1 MNTPYLVLFYFCC
14 FWLMSWALPKVMKFW
29 HVNHDRRTSHQGQ
42 EQVQLKKSFPLITIR
57 HFLVLAFVLLLPSV
71 SFAEE
76 VQTAIQLDLK
86 HHFIGYL
93 AIALTV
99 IAYALAMTEDLHQ
112 LSKAKPMVLG
122 SALIWLAIFI
132 YYRVEYGAA
141 KNVAVAF
148 QSNLTAYAELF
159 LFITVS
165 MTFLNAMTERGIF
178 DALRI
183 VLANK
188 QYSYRQLFW
197 ITGILAFVLST
208 VISSLTV
215 GLLMGYIILVIGKGD
230 PKFVGLA
237 GLNAVVAANAGGT
250 MSPLGGISTFFV
262 WQQNMLH
269 FTQFFTLTIPCIV
282 NFVVPAAIM
291 YFSVSKETPAFAQE
305 TPLLKRG
312 SKRIIFIFI
321 LTFTMTIL
329 SNVFLDMPAIAGM
342 MLGLA
347 ILQFFAYFLTKS
359 EKVNHFLINHDADSH
374 VDDYEI
380 QRHIESQKGFDVF
393 KCIAGVDWDTLLFFY
408 GAMMIVGALSFLGY
422 LDAMAHY
429 LFTVINPTLANILIG
444 LSSSSI
450 DNGTLMF
457 AVLNMHPN
465 LPVGQWLLL
474 TLTLGVGGSL
484 LAIGS
489 APALHVLGLMKGTM
503 KEGEGYTFTLHL
515 RWMPVIL
522 LGFFASIVTLFFIN
536 GGKF

>member
-1 MNTPYLVLFYFCC
+1 MDIPYLTLYR
-14 FWLMSWALPKVMKFW
+14 S
-29 HVNHDRRTSHQGQ
+29 
-42 EQVQLKKSFPLITIR
+42 
-57 HFLVLAFVLLLPSV
+57 FLVLAFGLVKSSEVSGMTTEFKMKTFSHKVNIRNLFVLTFVFLLPSV

-76 VQTAIQLDLK
+76 TIAATQVDLK
-86 HHFIGYL
+86 HHFVGYL
-93 AIALTV
+93 AVALTL
-99 IAYALAMTEDLHQ
+99 IAYAIAMTEDLHQ
-112 LSKAKPMVLG
+112 MSKAKPMVFG
-122 SALIWLAIFI
+122 SALIWLAIFV
-132 YYRVEYGAA
+132 YYSVVYGTA
-141 KNVAVAF
+141 KNVAVGF
-148 QSNLTAYAELF
+148 QGNLTAYAELF

-183 VLANK
+183 VLANR

-197 ITGILAFVLST
+197 ITGGLAFLLSL

-215 GLLMGYIILVIGKGD
+215 GLLMGYIILVIGKGN

-262 WQQNMLH
+262 WQQNALH
-269 FTQFFTLTIPCIV
+269 FTEFFALTIPCLV
-282 NFVVPAAIM
+282 NFLVPASIM
-291 YFSVSKETPAFAQE
+291 HFSITKETPAFAKE
-305 TPLLKRG
+305 TPILKRG
-312 SKRIIFIFI
+312 SKRVIFIFI
-321 LTFTMTIL
+321 LTFSMTIL

-347 ILQFFAYFLTKS
+347 ILQFFAYYLTKS
-359 EKVNHFLINHDADSH
+359 EKMSHFLIPETQETIDSK
-374 VDDYEI
+374 
-380 QRHIESQKGFDVF
+380 KGFDVF

-429 LFTVINPTLANILIG
+429 LFTEISPTLANILIG

-465 LPVGQWLLL
+465 LPIGQWLLL

-489 APALHVLGLMKGTM
+489 APALHVLGLMKGNM

-536 GGKF
+536 GGKL

>member
-1 MNTPYLVLFYFCC
+1 MLIKTYPRLIFQEIH
-14 FWLMSWALPKVMKFW
+14 MK
-29 HVNHDRRTSHQGQ
+29 
-42 EQVQLKKSFPLITIR
+42 KKFFSANDYIC
-57 HFLVLAFVLLLPSV
+57 FLVLLLLPS
-71 SFAEE
+71 FAFAAEP
-76 VQTAIQLDLK
+76 TTQLDLK
-86 HHFIGYL
+86 DHFVGYF
-93 AIALTV
+93 AIAITV

-112 LSKAKPMVLG
+112 MSKAKPMVLG
-122 SALIWLAIFI
+122 SALIWSAIFV
-132 YYRVEYGAA
+132 YYSIEFGSA
-141 KNVAVAF
+141 KNVATVF

-165 MTFLNAMTERGIF
+165 MTFLNSMTERGIF

-183 VLANK
+183 VLVNK

-197 ITGILAFVLST
+197 ITGALAFILSL

-215 GLLMGYIILVIGKGD
+215 GLLMGYIILQIGKGQ

-237 GLNAVVAANAGGT
+237 GLSAVIAANAGGT

-262 WQQNMLH
+262 WQQNALH
-269 FTQFFTLTIPCIV
+269 FTQFFALTLPCIV
-282 NFVVPAAIM
+282 NFLVPASIM
-291 YFSVSKETPAFAQE
+291 HFSVTKETPNFPKE
-305 TPLLKRG
+305 TPVLKRG

-321 LTFTMTIL
+321 LTFSITIL
-329 SNVFLDMPAIAGM
+329 SNVFFDMPAIAGM
-342 MLGLA
+342 MFGLA
-347 ILQFFAYFLTKS
+347 ILQFFAYYLTKS
-359 EKVNHFLINHDADSH
+359 ENKAEKIRHFLTEHEKQS
-374 VDDYEI
+374 Y
-380 QRHIESQKGFDVF
+380 IESQKGFDVF

-429 LFTVINPTLANILIG
+429 LFTEINPTLANILIG

-465 LPVGQWLLL
+465 FPHGQWLLL

-489 APALHVLGLMKGTM
+489 APALHVLGLMKGHM

-522 LGFFASIVTLFFIN
+522 LGFFASIGTLFLIN
-536 GGKF
+536 GGTF

>member
-1 MNTPYLVLFYFCC
+1 MDISY
-14 FWLMSWALPKVMKFW
+14 
-29 HVNHDRRTSHQGQ
+29 
-42 EQVQLKKSFPLITIR
+42 I
-57 HFLVLAFVLLLPSV
+57 VLLYIGSIGVWMLYSIFSNLENFCNTHRKTNISGLPDKFVRIKRFFLGINLRYFTIFAFAILFPSL

-76 VQTAIQLDLK
+76 IQSTTQLDLK
-86 HHFIGYL
+86 NHFIGYL
-93 AIALTV
+93 GIAITV
-99 IAYALAMTEDLHQ
+99 LAYAIAMTEDLHQ
-112 LSKAKPMVLG
+112 LSKAKPRVLG
-122 SALIWLAIFI
+122 SALIWLAIFV
-132 YYRVEYGAA
+132 YYKVEFGSA
-141 KNVAVAF
+141 KNVAIVF
-148 QSNLTAYAELF
+148 QTNLMAYAELF

-165 MTFLNAMTERGIF
+165 MTFLNAMTERRIF

-183 VLANK
+183 VLANR

-197 ITGILAFVLST
+197 ITGILAFILST

-237 GLNAVVAANAGGT
+237 GLNAVIAANAGGT

-269 FTQFFTLTIPCIV
+269 FTQFFNLTLPCIV
-282 NFVVPAAIM
+282 NFFVPAFIM
-291 YFSVSKETPAFAQE
+291 YFSVSKDKPAFPKETPI
-305 TPLLKRG
+305 LKRG

-321 LTFTMTIL
+321 LTFSMTIL

-347 ILQFFAYFLTKS
+347 ILQFFAYYLTRS
-359 EKVNHFLINHDADSH
+359 EKLGHFLIPETEQTID
-374 VDDYEI
+374 
-380 QRHIESQKGFDVF
+380 SQKGFDVF

-408 GAMMIVGALSFLGY
+408 GAMMIVGALNFLGY
-422 LDAMAHY
+422 LDEMAHF
-429 LFTVINPTLANILIG
+429 LFTQINPTLANILIG

-457 AVLNMHPN
+457 AVLNMHPT

-489 APALHVLGLMKGTM
+489 APALHVLGLMKGSM

-515 RWMPVIL
+515 LWMPAIL
-522 LGFFASIVTLFFIN
+522 LGFFASIATLYLIN
-536 GGKF
+536 GGHF

>member
-1 MNTPYLVLFYFCC
+1 MKNSSNLINVRYLLVL
-14 FWLMSWALPKVMKFW
+14 V
-29 HVNHDRRTSHQGQ
+29 
-42 EQVQLKKSFPLITIR
+42 
-57 HFLVLAFVLLLPSV
+57 LVIFLPSL
-71 SFAEE
+71 SYAEE
-76 VQTAIQLDLK
+76 TAVVTQLDSK
-86 HHFIGYL
+86 HHFVGYL
-93 AIALTV
+93 AIAITV
-99 IAYALAMTEDLHQ
+99 IAYAVAMTEDLHQ
-112 LSKAKPMVLG
+112 MSKAKPMVLG
-122 SALIWLAIFI
+122 SALIWFAIFI
-132 YYRVEYGAA
+132 YYSLVYGSA
-141 KNVAVAF
+141 KNVAAVF

-183 VLANK
+183 VLENR

-197 ITGILAFVLST
+197 ITGILAFLLST

-215 GLLMGYIILVIGKGD
+215 GLLMGYIILVIGKGQ

-262 WQQNMLH
+262 WQQNALH
-269 FTQFFTLTIPCIV
+269 FTEFFTLTIPCIV
-282 NFVVPAAIM
+282 NFIAPAAIM
-291 YFSVSKETPAFAQE
+291 HFSITKETPTFSKE

-321 LTFTMTIL
+321 LTFSITIL

-347 ILQFFAYFLTKS
+347 ILQAFAYYLTKS
-359 EKVNHFLINHDADSH
+359 EKVSHFLTDYDAQNYA
-374 VDDYEI
+374 DDYEI
-380 QRHIESQKGFDVF
+380 QNYIESQKGFDVF

-408 GAMMIVGALSFLGY
+408 GAMMIVGALNFLGY

-429 LFTVINPTLANILIG
+429 LFTEISPTVANILIG

-457 AVLNMHPN
+457 AVLNMHPH
-465 LPVGQWLLL
+465 LPTGQWLLL

-489 APALHVLGLMKGTM
+489 APALHVLGLMKGNM

-515 RWMPVIL
+515 RWMPIIL
-522 LGFFASIVTLFFIN
+522 LGFFASIGTLFLIN

>member
-1 MNTPYLVLFYFCC
+1 MQNV
-14 FWLMSWALPKVMKFW
+14 AK
-29 HVNHDRRTSHQGQ
+29 
-42 EQVQLKKSFPLITIR
+42 I
-57 HFLVLAFVLLLPSV
+57 
-71 SFAEE
+71 
-76 VQTAIQLDLK
+76 DLK
-86 HHFIGYL
+86 HHFIGYFGI
-93 AIALTV
+93 AITV
-99 IAYALAMTEDLHQ
+99 LAYAIAMTEDLHQ

-122 SALIWLAIFI
+122 SALIWLGIFI
-132 YYRVEYGAA
+132 YYKVEFGNA
-141 KNVAVAF
+141 KDVALVF
-148 QSNLTAYAELF
+148 QSNLMSYAELF

-165 MTFLNAMTERGIF
+165 MTFLNAMTERSIF

-183 VLANK
+183 VLANR
-188 QYSYRQLFW
+188 QYSYRKLFW
-197 ITGILAFVLST
+197 ITGVLAFVLST

-215 GLLMGYIILVIGKGD
+215 GLLMGYIILVIGKAD
-230 PKFVGLA
+230 SKFVGLA
-237 GLNAVVAANAGGT
+237 GLNAVIAANAGGT

-269 FTQFFTLTIPCIV
+269 FSEFFTLTLPCIV
-282 NFVVPAAIM
+282 NFIVPAFIM
-291 YFSVSKETPAFAQE
+291 SFSVSKDKPPFVKAI
-305 TPLLKRG
+305 PILKRG

-321 LTFTMTIL
+321 LTFSMTIL

-347 ILQFFAYFLTKS
+347 ILQFFAYFLTRS
-359 EKVNHFLINHDADSH
+359 EKVNHFLIAHNSDNYADDH
-374 VDDYEI
+374 EI
-380 QRHIESQKGFDVF
+380 QRQIESQKGFDVF

-408 GAMMIVGALSFLGY
+408 GAMMIVGALNFLGY
-422 LDAMAHY
+422 LDEMAHY
-429 LFTVINPTLANILIG
+429 LFTQINPTIANILIG

-489 APALHVLGLMKGTM
+489 APALHVLGLMKGSM

-515 RWMPVIL
+515 LWMPTIL
-522 LGFFASIVTLFFIN
+522 LGFFASIATLYLIN
-536 GGKF
+536 GGHF

>member
-1 MNTPYLVLFYFCC
+1 MQKSPYLINMRSFVVLMLLF
-14 FWLMSWALPKVMKFW
+14 
-29 HVNHDRRTSHQGQ
+29 
-42 EQVQLKKSFPLITIR
+42 
-57 HFLVLAFVLLLPSV
+57 LLPCSA
-71 SFAEE
+71 FAEDAA
-76 VQTAIQLDLK
+76 QQLDLK
-86 HHFIGYL
+86 SHFIGYF
-93 AIALTV
+93 AVAVTV
-99 IAYALAMTEDLHQ
+99 IAYAIAMTEDLHQ
-112 LSKAKPMVLG
+112 MSKAKPMVLG
-122 SALIWLAIFI
+122 SALIWFAIFI
-132 YYRVEYGAA
+132 YYSTLYGTA
-141 KNVAVAF
+141 KNVAAVF

-183 VLANK
+183 VLVNK

-197 ITGILAFVLST
+197 ITGVLAFLLSL

-215 GLLMGYIILVIGKGD
+215 GLLMGYIILVIGKAN

-262 WQQNMLH
+262 WQQNALH
-269 FTQFFTLTIPCIV
+269 FSQFFALTLPCIV
-282 NFVVPAAIM
+282 NFLVPAAIM
-291 YFSVSKETPAFAQE
+291 HFAVAKATPSFAKETPV
-305 TPLLKRG
+305 LKRG
-312 SKRIIFIFI
+312 SKRVIFIFI
-321 LTFTMTIL
+321 LTFSITIL
-329 SNVFLDMPAIAGM
+329 SNVFFDMPAIAGM

-347 ILQFFAYFLTKS
+347 ILQFFAYYLSKS
-359 EKVNHFLINHDADSH
+359 EKLSHFLKPETQECSDSN
-374 VDDYEI
+374 
-380 QRHIESQKGFDVF
+380 KGFDVF

-429 LFTVINPTLANILIG
+429 LFTEISPTIANILIG

-465 LPVGQWLLL
+465 LPIGQWLLL

-489 APALHVLGLMKGTM
+489 APALHVLGLMKGHM

-515 RWMPVIL
+515 RWMPTIL
-522 LGFFASIVTLFFIN
+522 LGFFASIATLFLIN
-536 GGKF
+536 GGQF

>member
-1 MNTPYLVLFYFCC
+1 MKNYLVI
-14 FWLMSWALPKVMKFW
+14 
-29 HVNHDRRTSHQGQ
+29 
-42 EQVQLKKSFPLITIR
+42 KKLNY
-57 HFLVLAFVLLLPSV
+57 LLLLLALLNPELC
-71 SFAEE
+71 FAQEIA
-76 VQTAIQLDLK
+76 VTNQIDLK
-86 HHFIGYL
+86 NHFVGYF
-93 AIALTV
+93 AISVTV
-99 IAYALAMTEDLHQ
+99 IAYILAMTEDLHQ

-122 SALIWLAIFI
+122 SALIWFSIFI
-132 YYRVEYGAA
+132 YYSVEFGTA
-141 KNVAVAF
+141 KNVASIF

-165 MTFLNAMTERGIF
+165 MTFLNSMTERGIF

-197 ITGILAFVLST
+197 ITGVLAFLLSL

-215 GLLMGYIILVIGKGD
+215 GLLMGYIILQIGKGQ

-237 GLNAVVAANAGGT
+237 GLSAVIAANAGGT

-269 FTQFFTLTIPCIV
+269 FTDFFMLTIPCIV
-282 NFVVPAAIM
+282 NFLVPALIM
-291 YFSVSKETPAFAQE
+291 HFAVSHETPNFSKETP
-305 TPLLKRG
+305 TLKRG

-321 LTFTMTIL
+321 LTFSITIL
-329 SNVFLDMPAIAGM
+329 SNVFFDMPAIAGM
-342 MLGLA
+342 IFGLA
-347 ILQFFAYFLTKS
+347 LLQFFAYYLTKS
-359 EKVNHFLINHDADSH
+359 ENKSERIQHFLTDHEKR
-374 VDDYEI
+374 DY
-380 QRHIESQKGFDVF
+380 IESQKGFDVF

-429 LFTVINPTLANILIG
+429 LFTQISPTVANILIG
-444 LSSSSI
+444 LSSACI

-457 AVLNMHPN
+457 AVLNMHP
-465 LPVGQWLLL
+465 PFAMGQWLLL

-489 APALHVLGLMKGTM
+489 APALHVLGLMKGNM
-503 KEGEGYTFTLHL
+503 NEGEGYTFTLHL
-515 RWMPVIL
+515 RWMPAIL
-522 LGFFASIVTLFFIN
+522 LGFIASIFSLYFIN
-536 GGKF
+536 GGQF